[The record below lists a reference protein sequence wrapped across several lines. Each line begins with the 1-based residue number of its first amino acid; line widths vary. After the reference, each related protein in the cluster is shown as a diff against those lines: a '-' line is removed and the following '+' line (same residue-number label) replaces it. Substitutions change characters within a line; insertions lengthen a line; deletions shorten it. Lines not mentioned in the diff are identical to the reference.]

1 MPQTQIQTPKQSIPA
16 AKPVRHSQR
25 GLVIWHGMRMRD
37 FRKLVRVG
45 AELHWTQLHRILPT
59 LGMLPYNSLMEKLE
73 TWRFGRKLEQTEVHP
88 PIFVLG
94 HWRSGTTLL
103 HNLLTLDDRFTYPNL
118 YQCIFAHH
126 FLSTERAMSGLTS
139 WLVPKRR
146 PMDNM
151 ETGWKLPQEDEI
163 ALLLTTTY
171 SPYRNLAFQG
181 HRERYADYF
190 DFRSAAPEEREEWKQ
205 ALLKFLRKITL
216 RHNKPIVTKSPGH
229 TFRIE
234 ILRELFPD
242 AKFVYIH
249 RHPYEVIRSTIHL
262 REVMFQTNALG
273 RINLENHD
281 ELVYQAYEQCIQTYE
296 ADKSQIPAGNLHEIR
311 FDVFEKDLLNQM
323 ESAYRAL
330 SLPDFN
336 HVRPKIEQYVAG
348 QKEYRKNEFPTDPVL
363 AEVVNTRMKFAL
375 DLYGYDPV

>member
-1 MPQTQIQTPKQSIPA
+1 MAKA
-16 AKPVRHSQR
+16 AAPKPVRHSQR

-37 FRKLVRVG
+37 FNKLVRVG
-45 AELHWTQLHRILPT
+45 AELHWSQLHRILPT
-59 LGMLPYNSLMEKLE
+59 LGLLPYNSVMEKVERL
-73 TWRFGRKLEQTEVHP
+73 RFGKQIERTEVQP

-126 FLSTERAMSGLTS
+126 FLSTEKAMAGLTS
-139 WLVPKRR
+139 WLVPKTR

-151 ETGWKLPQEDEI
+151 ATGWKLPQEDEL
-163 ALLLTTTY
+163 ALLLMTTY

-190 DFRSAAPEEREEWKQ
+190 DFKTADPAERQEWKQ
-205 ALLKFLRKITL
+205 ALQRFMKKLTIRDP
-216 RHNKPIVTKSPGH
+216 KPIITKSPGH
-229 TFRIE
+229 TFRVE
-234 ILRELFPD
+234 ILRELYPE

-249 RHPYEVIRSTIHL
+249 RHPYEVLRSTIHL

-281 ELVYQAYEQCIQTYE
+281 ELVFQAYEQCIQTYE
-296 ADKSQIPAGNLHEIR
+296 ADKAQIPAGHLHEIR
-311 FDVFEKDLLNQM
+311 YDVFEKDIVNQLRQVY
-323 ESAYRAL
+323 ETL
-330 SLPDFN
+330 SLPDFS
-336 HVRPKIEQYVAG
+336 HVQPKIEQYVAA
-348 QKEYRKNEFPTDPVL
+348 QKEYKKNQFATDPKL
-363 AEVVNTRMKFAL
+363 AEVVNTRMKFVL
-375 DLYGYDPV
+375 DLYGYDPVT

>member
-1 MPQTQIQTPKQSIPA
+1 MQTTAIQPVASSR
-16 AKPVRHSQR
+16 PVRHSQR

-37 FRKLVRVG
+37 FRKLVKVG
-45 AELHWTQLHRILPT
+45 AELHWSQLHRILPT
-59 LGMLPYNSLMEKLE
+59 LAMLPYNSLMEKIE
-73 TWRFGRKLEQTEVHP
+73 NWRYGKQLAATEIKP

-126 FLSTERAMSGLTS
+126 FLTTEKAMSGLTS
-139 WLVPKRR
+139 WLVPKTR

-151 ETGWKLPQEDEI
+151 AAGWKLPQEDEI

-190 DFRSAAPEEREEWKQ
+190 DFRGASPAEREEWKQ
-205 ALLKFLRKITL
+205 AITKFMKKITL

-229 TFRIE
+229 TYRIE
-234 ILRELFPD
+234 ILRELFPE

-249 RHPYEVIRSTIHL
+249 RHPYEVIRSTVHL

-296 ADKSQIPAGNLHEIR
+296 ADKRHIPPGHLHEIR
-311 FDVFEKDLLNQM
+311 FDVFEQDLVNQM
-323 ESAYRAL
+323 RDVYAAL
-330 SLPDFN
+330 NLPDFA
-336 HVRPKIEQYVAG
+336 HVQPKIEQYVAG
-348 QKEYRKNEFPTDPVL
+348 QKEYKKNQFPTDPVL

-375 DLYGYDPV
+375 DLYGYDPVT